1 MKKGKSVLTRQVLAG
16 LLAGVLLGSVGYVQ
30 PAAAAG
36 VDIVI
41 DTQEKY
47 ENADSSI
54 KDGDGNI
61 KPIASTAGNKVTIGT
76 VGYGNEPFIG
86 SSGGGVN
93 NVYGGYSEGS
103 ADAVN
108 NQVYINSG
116 KMNFVESGFS
126 VNGDAI
132 GNSVVVSGGTIG
144 GILSGGSSATGKS
157 AGNSVIIS
165 GGAIGSDAGGGVSNK
180 GEVTGNSVTV
190 SGGTVG
196 LNVYGGIS
204 MDGTVTGNSVII
216 SGGTIGKD
224 QDTGKVYGG
233 FSNSGAVTGNVVTVS
248 GGIIHGNVSGG
259 WSNEDGAVTGNSVT
273 VSGGKIGK
281 DVYGGYSKEGTV
293 TGNNV
298 TISNG
303 KVNQTVSGGK
313 SDSGTVTGNRVTI
326 SGGEVGVSA
335 YGGYSNSGAVT
346 GNVVTVSGGIICG
359 AYGGNSSSGA
369 VIGNSVAVS
378 GGTISGNVYGG
389 YSYSDT
395 ATGNSVAISGGT
407 ISGDVYG
414 GQSISGNITG
424 NSVTISGDITVWF
437 NVYGGYSINSSGTVT
452 GNSVIISGGEI
463 KNNVYGGY
471 SNGGGAVMGNGVV
484 ISGGTIKGDVNGGV
498 SISGA
503 IIGNIVVISS
513 GDIYGK
519 VRGGYGSSGTV
530 TGNIVT
536 ISDCKIYDSVY
547 GGENS
552 SGAVTGNSV
561 TISDGTTVDYS
572 VYGGYTT
579 SGAVTGNSIA
589 ISGSTIS
596 GNVYGG
602 YSNNNG
608 AVTDNNVTISGNPKF
623 GTSTVLYG
631 GVSSG
636 QVSGNRLNIHTKGL
650 EAGNV
655 KNFDEY
661 NFYLADEVQKDALL
675 TLTGG
680 MYTEVTNISNSA
692 VNLGM
697 AGALNAL
704 KTGDT
709 ITLIANSN
717 GITATTGMTYG
728 QQMLQGVSIVYDVT
742 TGLDQEGKKL
752 VTTIKGGKATAQ
764 SKSPV
769 ETQLAAAAF
778 INSGA
783 DLLAGSGISSS
794 VTAAGGG
801 NAEIFGAMSGGSM
814 RYETGSHADVHGYN
828 LALGV
833 GKAVANKAGQL
844 TYGPFIEYGHGNYTS
859 YLDSGVRGDGNT
871 KYCGIGMLAR
881 QDNNNGVYY
890 EGSLRYGRM
899 DADYASGD
907 MVSALGKVRTEY
919 DSSSAYYGAH
929 FGVGKV
935 TELNDTTKADVYAK
949 LLYTHQKGD
958 RVALQGAGAGEV
970 YDFEAVDSAR
980 ARIGA
985 RLSKDY
991 GQRGS
996 GYVGIAYEY
1005 EFDGEARA
1013 TVKGFST
1020 PSPSI
1025 KGSSGLLEL
1034 GYILQPKSA
1043 NDPAINIGLQGW
1055 GGKKQ
1060 GVTGNVNFVWTF

>member
-1 MKKGKSVLTRQVLAG
+1 MKKGKSVLTRRVLAG
-16 LLAGVLLGSVGYVQ
+16 LLAGALLGSVGYVQ

-61 KPIASTAGNKVTIGT
+61 KPGASTVGNKVTIGK
-76 VGYGNEPFIG
+76 VGYGDSPFIG

-103 ADAVN
+103 ADTVN

-126 VNGDAI
+126 VNGDTI

-259 WSNEDGAVTGNSVT
+259 WSHGSGAATGNIVT
-273 VSGGKIGK
+273 ISGGKIDK
-281 DVYGGYSKEGTV
+281 EVNGGYSKEGTV

-303 KVNQTVSGGK
+303 KVNQIVSGGK
-313 SDSGTVTGNRVTI
+313 SDSGTVTGNSVNV

-414 GQSISGNITG
+414 G
-424 NSVTISGDITVWF
+424 
-437 NVYGGYSINSSGTVT
+437 YSINSSGTVT

-471 SNGGGAVMGNGVV
+471 SNGGGAVTGNSVA
-484 ISGGTIKGDVNGGV
+484 ISGGTIKGDVNGG
-498 SISGA
+498 
-503 IIGNIVVISS
+503 
-513 GDIYGK
+513 
-519 VRGGYGSSGTV
+519 
-530 TGNIVT
+530 
-536 ISDCKIYDSVY
+536 
-547 GGENS
+547 ENS
-552 SGAVTGNSV
+552 SGAVIGNSV

-579 SGAVTGNSIA
+579 SGAVTGNSVA

-608 AVTDNNVTISGNPKF
+608 AVTDNIVTISGNPKF

-680 MYTEVTNISNSA
+680 FDKDKTTNISGST
-692 VNLGM
+692 VNVGM

-709 ITLIANSN
+709 ITLMANSN

-728 QQMLQGVSIVYDVT
+728 QQMLQGVSVVYDIT
-742 TGLDQEGKKL
+742 TGLDQDDKKL

-764 SKSPV
+764 SKSSV

-783 DLLAGSGISSS
+783 DLLAGSGISSA
-794 VTAAGGG
+794 VTAAGSG

-859 YLDSGVRGDGNT
+859 QLDSGVRGDGNT

>member
-1 MKKGKSVLTRQVLAG
+1 MKKGKSVLTRRVLAS

-30 PAAAAG
+30 SAAAAG
-36 VDIVI
+36 VDIAI

-61 KPIASTAGNKVTIGT
+61 KPGASTVGNKVNIGI
-76 VGYGNEPFIG
+76 VGGVDKLLIG
-86 SSGGGVN
+86 STGDLK

-103 ADAVN
+103 VDAVN

-116 KMNFVESGFS
+116 QMNFVDGGIS

-144 GILSGGSSATGKS
+144 GILTGGSSATGKS

-165 GGAIGSDAGGGVSNK
+165 GG
-180 GEVTGNSVTV
+180 
-190 SGGTVG
+190 TVG

-204 MDGTVTGNSVII
+204 MEGTVTGNSVII

-248 GGIIHGNVSGG
+248 GGIIQGNVSGG

-281 DVYGGYSKEGTV
+281 DVYGGYSKDGTV

-313 SDSGTVTGNRVTI
+313 SDSGEVTGNSVII

-346 GNVVTVSGGIICG
+346 GNVVTVSGGIISG

-369 VIGNSVAVS
+369 VTGNSVAVS

-389 YSYSDT
+389 FSYSDT

-414 GQSISGNITG
+414 GWSYSDTVTG
-424 NSVTISGDITVWF
+424 NSVTISGDTTVNF
-437 NVYGGYSINSSGTVT
+437 NVYGGFSFRGGDSI
-452 GNSVIISGGEI
+452 GNSVTIINGTVDQKVS
-463 KNNVYGGY
+463 GGY
-471 SNGGGAVMGNGVV
+471 SE
-484 ISGGTIKGDVNGGV
+484 T
-498 SISGA
+498 
-503 IIGNIVVISS
+503 
-513 GDIYGK
+513 
-519 VRGGYGSSGTV
+519 
-530 TGNIVT
+530 
-536 ISDCKIYDSVY
+536 
-547 GGENS
+547 
-552 SGAVTGNSV
+552 GAVTGNSV
-561 TISDGTTVDYS
+561 TISGGKIDDKVSGGYSEAGAATGNSVTISGGTINDKVSGGYNGTGGGSAIGNSVKIS
-572 VYGGYTT
+572 GGVVQGEVSGGFSEIGAATGNSVVISGGEIHSGVYGGYSGSNGTVT
-579 SGAVTGNSIA
+579 GNSVYISGGYIGYEVYGGYSGSNGAVTGNS
-589 ISGSTIS
+589 
-596 GNVYGG
+596 
-602 YSNNNG
+602 
-608 AVTDNNVTISGNPKF
+608 VTISGDPTF
-623 GTSTVLYG
+623 ETSTILYG

-636 QVSGNRLNIHTKGL
+636 EVSGNRLNIHTKGL

-655 KNFDEY
+655 KNFAEY

-680 MYTEVTNISNSA
+680 IDKDKTTNISGST
-692 VNLGM
+692 VNVGM

-709 ITLIANSN
+709 ITLMANSN

-728 QQMLQGVSIVYDVT
+728 QQMLQGVSIVYDIT
-742 TGLDQEGKKL
+742 TGLDQEGKNL

-764 SKSPV
+764 SKLPV
-769 ETQLAAAAF
+769 EPRLASVAF

-783 DLLAGSGISSS
+783 DLLAGSGVSNA

-801 NAEIFGAMSGGSM
+801 KAEMFGAMSGGSM

-844 TYGPFIEYGHGNYTS
+844 TFGPFVEYGHGNYTS

-871 KYCGIGMLAR
+871 KYYGIGLLAR
-881 QDNNNGVYY
+881 QDNASGVYY
-890 EGSLRYGRM
+890 EGSLRCGRM

-929 FGVGKV
+929 FGVGKM
-935 TELNDTTKADVYAK
+935 TKLNENTKADVYAK
-949 LLYTHQKGD
+949 LLYTHQRGD
-958 RVALQGAGAGEV
+958 SIVLQGAGAGEE
-970 YDFEAVDSAR
+970 YDFDAVDSTR

-996 GYVGIAYEY
+996 GYVGVAYEY
-1005 EFDGEARA
+1005 EFEGEVRA

-1034 GYILQPKSA
+1034 GYILQPKAA
-1043 NDPAINIGLQGW
+1043 NDPVINIGLQGW

-1060 GVTGNVNFVWTF
+1060 GFTGNVNFVWTF

>member
-1 MKKGKSVLTRQVLAG
+1 MKKGKSVLTRRVLAS

-30 PAAAAG
+30 SAAAAG
-36 VDIVI
+36 VDIAI

-61 KPIASTAGNKVTIGT
+61 KPGASTVGNKVNIGI
-76 VGYGNEPFIG
+76 VGGVDKLLIG
-86 SSGGGVN
+86 STGDLK

-103 ADAVN
+103 VDAVN

-116 KMNFVESGFS
+116 QMNFVDGGIS

-144 GILSGGSSATGKS
+144 GILTGGSSATGKS

-165 GGAIGSDAGGGVSNK
+165 GG
-180 GEVTGNSVTV
+180 
-190 SGGTVG
+190 TVG

-204 MDGTVTGNSVII
+204 MEGTVTGNSVII

-248 GGIIHGNVSGG
+248 GGIIQGNVSGG

-281 DVYGGYSKEGTV
+281 DVYGGYSKDGTV

-313 SDSGTVTGNRVTI
+313 SDSGEVTGNSVII

-335 YGGYSNSGAVT
+335 YGGYSNSGGYNGT
-346 GNVVTVSGGIICG
+346 GGGS
-359 AYGGNSSSGA
+359 A
-369 VIGNSVAVS
+369 IGNSVKISGGVVQGEVS
-378 GGTISGNVYGG
+378 GGFSEIGAATGNSVVISGGEIHSGVYGG
-389 YSYSDT
+389 YSGS
-395 ATGNSVAISGGT
+395 N
-407 ISGDVYG
+407 
-414 GQSISGNITG
+414 
-424 NSVTISGDITVWF
+424 
-437 NVYGGYSINSSGTVT
+437 GTVT
-452 GNSVIISGGEI
+452 GNSVYISGGYIGYE
-463 KNNVYGGY
+463 VYGGY
-471 SNGGGAVMGNGVV
+471 S
-484 ISGGTIKGDVNGGV
+484 
-498 SISGA
+498 
-503 IIGNIVVISS
+503 
-513 GDIYGK
+513 
-519 VRGGYGSSGTV
+519 GS
-530 TGNIVT
+530 N
-536 ISDCKIYDSVY
+536 
-547 GGENS
+547 
-552 SGAVTGNSV
+552 GAVTGNSV
-561 TISDGTTVDYS
+561 TISGDPTFET
-572 VYGGYTT
+572 
-579 SGAVTGNSIA
+579 
-589 ISGSTIS
+589 STI
-596 GNVYGG
+596 
-602 YSNNNG
+602 
-608 AVTDNNVTISGNPKF
+608 
-623 GTSTVLYG
+623 LYG

-636 QVSGNRLNIHTKGL
+636 EVSGNRLNIHTKGL

-655 KNFDEY
+655 KNFAEY

-680 MYTEVTNISNSA
+680 IDKDKTTNISGST
-692 VNLGM
+692 VNVGM

-709 ITLIANSN
+709 ITLMANSN

-728 QQMLQGVSIVYDVT
+728 QQMLQGVSIVYDIT
-742 TGLDQEGKKL
+742 TGLDQEGKNL

-764 SKSPV
+764 SKLPV
-769 ETQLAAAAF
+769 EPRLASVAF

-783 DLLAGSGISSS
+783 DLLAGSGVSNA

-801 NAEIFGAMSGGSM
+801 KAEMFGAMSGGSM

-844 TYGPFIEYGHGNYTS
+844 TFGPFVEYGHGNYTS

-871 KYCGIGMLAR
+871 KYYGIGLLAR
-881 QDNNNGVYY
+881 QDNASGVYY
-890 EGSLRYGRM
+890 EGSLRCGRM

-929 FGVGKV
+929 FGVGKM
-935 TELNDTTKADVYAK
+935 TKLNENTKADVYAK
-949 LLYTHQKGD
+949 LLYTHQRGD
-958 RVALQGAGAGEV
+958 SIVLQGAGAGEE
-970 YDFEAVDSAR
+970 YDFDAVDSTR

-996 GYVGIAYEY
+996 GYVGVAYEY
-1005 EFDGEARA
+1005 EFEGEVRA

-1034 GYILQPKSA
+1034 GYILQPKAA
-1043 NDPAINIGLQGW
+1043 NDPVINIGLQGW

-1060 GVTGNVNFVWTF
+1060 GFTGNVNFVWTF